1 MSVRRERSSVTFIFL
16 SCARERVSCSAV
28 VSFWC
33 GSTVEMRETFLA
45 ASCLPPSIQNDSFLF
60 TYSFFSRWYSIKG
73 FLALLYQE
81 QICCCIPAV
90 YFSVEIPSHFIIF
103 LFDTFWKLNK
113 MRKILAPVSNLYVFN
128 LKFYIFTSIIVL
140 FYIDIIQNCT
150 MPYIQNIKS
159 IWKQRN
165 VQTWDW
171 LTIFFW
177 LATYIPD
184 TYYFTW
190 NKVLQ

>member
-1 MSVRRERSSVTFIFL
+1 MWFHSWNAGDFLGSFLLASLYPKWFLPLYIFL
-16 SCARERVSCSAV
+16 LFSLVLYQGLLGTSLPGADLLLHPSGLFFGGNTF
-28 VSFWC
+28 SFHHF
-33 GSTVEMRETFLA
+33 SF
-45 ASCLPPSIQNDSFLF
+45 SFSFLF
-60 TYSFFSRWYSIKG
+60 N
-73 FLALLYQE
+73 
-81 QICCCIPAV
+81 
-90 YFSVEIPSHFIIF
+90 
-103 LFDTFWKLNK
+103 WKLNK

-159 IWKQRN
+159 FWKQRN
-165 VQTWDW
+165 VQTRDW